1 MLIFYLLIKVSI
13 GLAPIVSVIIPTYN
27 RAYCIKRTIDSV
39 LNQSFKDFDI
49 FVIDNNSIDNTEEII
64 NSYNNPKINFK
75 KIKNNGVIAIS
86 RNKGIFLSTAK
97 YIAFLDSD
105 DWWKPD
111 KLKISV
117 EYLENGNDFICHGLE
132 IFRTQRNNISKEYT
146 KNTYKFKKPFF
157 ESFLKDGN
165 TIETSSIIVR
175 RDIITKLGGF
185 FESKSLSGSEDYD
198 MWFRI
203 SSITHNF
210 YVINNNLGYLT
221 YGDDNYSNEI
231 KLKKALKII
240 IPRFEQLCIKKESK
254 PTYLYYLACSL
265 YIRSGNFINALRF
278 FKLLLIN
285 ERRFVK
291 LFKIIIKFALA
302 FVNRALVP
310 KKIFKKICNLL

>member
-1 MLIFYLLIKVSI
+1 M
-13 GLAPIVSVIIPTYN
+13 APIVSVIIPTFN

-75 KIKNNGVIAIS
+75 KIENNGVIAIS
-86 RNKGIFLSTAK
+86 RNKGISLSRAK

-111 KLKISV
+111 KLKISIQF
-117 EYLENGNDFICHGLE
+117 LENGNDFICHGLE
-132 IFRTQRNNISKEYT
+132 IFRPQRNNLSKEYT

-165 TIETSSIIVR
+165 SIETSSIIVR
-175 RDIITKLGGF
+175 RDIITSLGGF
-185 FESKSLSGSEDYD
+185 FESKRLSGSEDYD
-198 MWFRI
+198 MWARI
-203 SSITHNF
+203 SSITNKF
-210 YVINNNLGYLT
+210 CVINNNLGYLT
-221 YGDDNYSNEI
+221 YGEDNFSNEV

-240 IPRFEQLCIKKESK
+240 IPRFEKLCIKKQTK
-254 PTYLYYLACSL
+254 PVYLYYLASSL
-265 YIRSGNFINALRF
+265 YIRTGDFLNAFRF

-285 ERRFVK
+285 DPRFLKSIKIFIK
-291 LFKIIIKFALA
+291 LSFALVNKIITLK
-302 FVNRALVP
+302 
-310 KKIFKKICNLL
+310 

>member
-1 MLIFYLLIKVSI
+1 M
-13 GLAPIVSVIIPTYN
+13 APIVSVIIPTFN

-75 KIKNNGVIAIS
+75 KIENNGVIAIS
-86 RNKGIFLSTAK
+86 RNKGIFLSRAK

-111 KLKISV
+111 KLKISI
-117 EYLENGNDFICHGLE
+117 ESLENGNDFTCHGLE
-132 IFRTQRNNISKEYT
+132 IFRTQRNNFSNEYT

-175 RDIITKLGGF
+175 REILTNLGGF
-185 FESKSLSGSEDYD
+185 FESESLSGSEDYD

-203 SSITHNF
+203 SSITNKF
-210 YVINNNLGYLT
+210 CVINNNLGYLT
-221 YGDDNYSNEI
+221 YGEDNFSNEV
-231 KLKKALKII
+231 KLKKALRII
-240 IPRFEQLCIKKESK
+240 IPRFEKLCIKKKSK
-254 PTYLYYLACSL
+254 PTYLYYLACSV

-285 ERRFVK
+285 DPRFLKLLKIFIKLTFALVRRVIT
-291 LFKIIIKFALA
+291 LKIIAKGN
-302 FVNRALVP
+302 V
-310 KKIFKKICNLL
+310 

>member
-1 MLIFYLLIKVSI
+1 MLKFYPLTTYII

-64 NSYNNPKINFK
+64 NSYNNLKINFR
-75 KIKNNGVIAIS
+75 KIENNGIIAIS
-86 RNKGIFLSTAK
+86 RNKGIFLSRAK

-111 KLKISV
+111 KLKISI
-117 EYLENGNDFICHGLE
+117 ESLENGNDFICHGLE

-157 ESFLKDGN
+157 EFFLKDGN
-165 TIETSSIIVR
+165 AIETSSIIVR
-175 RDIITKLGGF
+175 RDIISKLGGF

-203 SSITHNF
+203 SSITNKF
-210 YVINNNLGYLT
+210 CVINNNLGFLT
-221 YGDDNYSNEI
+221 YGEDNFSSEI
-231 KLKKALKII
+231 KLKKALEIM
-240 IPRFEQLCIKKESK
+240 IPRFEKFCTKKKSK

-265 YIRSGNFINALRF
+265 YIKSGNFINAFRF
-278 FKLLLIN
+278 FKLLLIYDQ
-285 ERRFVK
+285 RFIK
-291 LFKIIIKFALA
+291 LLKILIKFTYAL
-302 FVNRALVP
+302 VNRFINS
-310 KKIFKKICNLL
+310 KEIFK

>member
-1 MLIFYLLIKVSI
+1 
-13 GLAPIVSVIIPTYN
+13 LAPIVSVIIPTFN

-75 KIKNNGVIAIS
+75 KIENNGVIAIS
-86 RNKGIFLSTAK
+86 RNKGIFLSRAK

-111 KLKISV
+111 KLKISI
-117 EYLENGNDFICHGLE
+117 EFLEKGNDFTCHGLE
-132 IFRTQRNNISKEYT
+132 IFRPQRDNLSKEYT

-165 TIETSSIIVR
+165 SLETSSIIVR
-175 RDIITKLGGF
+175 RDIITNLGGF
-185 FESKSLSGSEDYD
+185 FESKNLSGSEDYD

-203 SSITHNF
+203 SSITNKF

-221 YGDDNYSNEI
+221 YGDDNFSNEV
-231 KLKKALKII
+231 KLKKALKVI
-240 IPRFEQLCIKKESK
+240 IPRFEKLCIKKQSK
-254 PTYLYYLACSL
+254 PTYLYYLASSL
-265 YIRSGNFINALRF
+265 YIKSGNFINAFRF
-278 FKLLLIN
+278 FKLFLIN
-285 ERRFVK
+285 DPRFLKSV
-291 LFKIIIKFALA
+291 
-302 FVNRALVP
+302 
-310 KKIFKKICNLL
+310 KIFIKLTYALLNKFISFRII

>member
-1 MLIFYLLIKVSI
+1 MLIFYLLVIYII

-75 KIKNNGVIAIS
+75 KIENNGVIAIS
-86 RNKGIFLSTAK
+86 RNKGIFLSRSK

-117 EYLENGNDFICHGLE
+117 EFLENGNDFICHGLE

-175 RDIITKLGGF
+175 KDIITKLGGF

-203 SSITHNF
+203 SSITNNF
-210 YVINNNLGYLT
+210 CVINNNLGYLT
-221 YGDDNYSNEI
+221 YGEDNYSNEI
-231 KLKKALKII
+231 KLKKALKIM
-240 IPRFEQLCIKKESK
+240 IPRFEKLCIKKKSK
-254 PTYLYYLACSL
+254 PTYLYYLACSI
-265 YIRSGNFINALRF
+265 YIRSGDFRNFLKF

-285 ERRFVK
+285 DLRFLK
-291 LFKIIIKFALA
+291 LLKILIKFILALI
-302 FVNRALVP
+302 NRVITS
-310 KKIFKKICNLL
+310 KKISKENL